1 MLGKAAEVS
10 ASLQCGQGWVKDQT
24 VVNKQ
29 RQMFSCQ
36 HFVKIMSIL
45 GVLALSPCDCDL
57 HVHVASDSDSFP
69 VSLCEVH

>member
-1 MLGKAAEVS
+1 
-10 ASLQCGQGWVKDQT
+10 
-24 VVNKQ
+24 
-29 RQMFSCQ
+29 MFSCQ